1 MRTME
6 NTDKLKSDLVKL
18 ETDSSALEKKVKA
31 VDDDLIY
38 IHEKL
43 AIPETL
49 HDRLSTLDSN
59 LKLASDL
66 LGVMRIIPPISTAA
80 SNTKRV
86 IDLFREPVSKA
97 KKVSGNIDKRVKPLR
112 TKVHEVEQ
120 EVARLDAELQ
130 SVIENE
136 QALIQSVNHAQVC
149 IVSLPSGA
157 VKSESTASLE
167 ALSQKADP
175 PVVKTQ
181 QAQHVV
187 LEAANTVE
195 GKINQVKK
203 NIKSLLEIDDA
214 IDRVM
219 EVLDPLIRQLQ
230 AVKKAFNKIIRV
242 PYGGLPKM
250 CTKKVWP
257 GVKVH
262 YPCGWYPAYF
272 SFSIQQ
278 ILDGVSGVIKP
289 VMDLLDKAM
298 YAVLNP
304 LLKALNLNIKLPGI
318 PGLEKLKETLDALY
332 SVFDPMNQAF
342 DRLRREAQDLKSR
355 LQSLFEFDQQ
365 FTRIYQAGVHGRDQ
379 QPTPAGLVLDET
391 QAETDPA
398 VFDAMATLNEQ
409 TYLFSSHIYWHYSP
423 GQDEAEGPF
432 AISDLLGTDDSGQ
445 PLSGPFDAACAVD
458 DRLGL
463 FQGKHFYL
471 CTPGGNSACHG
482 PLEIK
487 GNWGQTAKGQLLAGP
502 FDAAFNFNGRV
513 YLFLG
518 DQFYISTTG
527 VDVQAEGPYPIKG
540 SWGVDNEATPLEGP
554 FDTVTLNEDRLYIRK
569 GESFWDQ
576 PINRIKALA

>member
-1 MRTME
+1 MME
-6 NTDKLKSDLVKL
+6 NTDKLKSDLIKL
-18 ETDSSALEKKVKA
+18 ESDSSALEKKVKT

-38 IHEKL
+38 VHEKL

-86 IDLFREPVSKA
+86 IDLFREPVNKA

-120 EVARLDAELQ
+120 AVARLDAELQ
-130 SVIENE
+130 SVIEKE
-136 QALIQSVNHAQVC
+136 QALIQSVSHAQVC

-157 VKSESTASLE
+157 VKSESTAGLE

-195 GKINQVKK
+195 SKIKQVKK
-203 NIKSLLEIDDA
+203 SIKSLLEIDAA

-219 EVLDPLIRQLQ
+219 KALDPLIRQLQ
-230 AVKKAFNKIIRV
+230 AVKKAFSQIIRV
-242 PYGGLPKM
+242 PYGGFPKM

-318 PGLEKLKETLDALY
+318 PGLENLKENLDALL

-342 DRLRREAQDLKSR
+342 DRLRREAQALNAQM
-355 LQSLFEFDQQ
+355 QSLFEFTRP
-365 FTRIYQAGVHGRDQ
+365 FSRIYQACVHGRDQ
-379 QPTPAGLVLDET
+379 QPTPVGLVLDET
-391 QAETDPA
+391 QADTDPA
-398 VFDAMATLNEQ
+398 IFDAMATLNEQ
-409 TYLFSSHIYWHYSP
+409 TYLFRSQMYWHYSP

-445 PLSGPFDAACAVD
+445 SLSGPFDAACAVD
-458 DRLGL
+458 GRLSL
-463 FQGKHFYL
+463 FQGNHCYL
-471 CTPGGNSACHG
+471 CTPGENSACHG

-487 GNWGQTAKGQLLAGP
+487 GNWGQTAKGQILSGP
-502 FDAAFNFNGRV
+502 FSAAFSIDGRV
-513 YLFLG
+513 YLFQG

-527 VDVQAEGPYPIKG
+527 VDVQAEGPHPIKG
-540 SWGVDNEATPLEGP
+540 NWGVDNEATALDGP
-554 FDTVTLNEDRLYIRK
+554 FDAATLSGDRIYIRK

-576 PINRIKALA
+576 PVNTIKALN